1 MTVRGVLRCAAALAL
16 VAVVGAGLA
25 AWLGWRRFV
34 ATPVGP
40 EGGRAVLVTIEPGAT
55 ARAVARQLA
64 SEGIVSSARGFEWF
78 LRGEGAEAAVQAGR
92 HRFDRPLRPAEV
104 LEELR
109 HAEAADL
116 QVTLLEGWTR
126 MQVAAALAAAG
137 VAGESELTAAF
148 SDPAPVRELDPAA
161 RDLEGYLFPD
171 TYRFRPET
179 APREVAALLVENFR
193 RRFAEPHAD
202 AIRRSGSTLHE
213 IVTLASIVE
222 RETGGA
228 SERPQVAGVLLDRLA
243 RGMPLQSDP
252 TVIYARE
259 RVGTWDGNL
268 TRADLGR
275 DDPYNTY
282 TRGGL
287 PPGPIGSPGL
297 AALRAVLEPERTGAL
312 YFVARGDGTHQ
323 FSRTL
328 AEHNRAVRRYQL
340 GGRPRP

>member
-1 MTVRGVLRCAAALAL
+1 
-16 VAVVGAGLA
+16 
-25 AWLGWRRFV
+25 
-34 ATPVGP
+34 
-40 EGGRAVLVTIEPGAT
+40 
-55 ARAVARQLA
+55 VARQLA
-64 SEGIVSSARGFEWF
+64 RDGIVSSARLFELF
-78 LRGEGAEAAVQAGR
+78 LRVEQAAAAVQAGE
-92 HRFDRPLRPAEV
+92 HRFERALRPAEV

-109 HAEAADL
+109 VAQAPDL
-116 QVTLLEGWTR
+116 EVTLLEGWTR

-137 VAGESELTAAF
+137 VADGAALGAAF
-148 SDPAPVRELDPAA
+148 ADPAPVRDLDPAA
-161 RDLEGYLFPD
+161 RDLEGYLVPD
-171 TYRFRPET
+171 TYRFRPGA
-179 APREVAALLVENFR
+179 APREVAALLVANFR
-193 RRFAEPHAD
+193 RRFAEPYA
-202 AIRRSGSTLHE
+202 AAVRGSGRPLHE
-213 IVTLASIVE
+213 VVTLASIVE

-228 SERPQVAGVLLDRLA
+228 SERPQVAGVFLDRLA

-259 RVGTWDGNL
+259 RAGAWDGNL
-268 TRADLGR
+268 TRADLER

-282 TRGGL
+282 RRGGL

-340 GGRPRP
+340 RGRAR

>member
-1 MTVRGVLRCAAALAL
+1 VTVTVR
-16 VAVVGAGLA
+16 
-25 AWLGWRRFV
+25 
-34 ATPVGP
+34 T
-40 EGGRAVLVTIEPGAT
+40 GAT
-55 ARAVARQLA
+55 AREVSQQLA
-64 SEGIVSSARGFEWF
+64 REGVVSSARLFEWF
-78 LRGEGAEAAVQAGR
+78 LRSEGAEAAVQAGE
-92 HRFDRPLRPAEV
+92 HRFERALRPAEV

-109 HAEAADL
+109 VAQAPDL
-116 QVTLLEGWTR
+116 EVTLLEGWTR

-137 VAGESELTAAF
+137 VADGAALGAAF
-148 SDPAPVRELDPAA
+148 ADPAPVRDLDPAA

-171 TYRFRPET
+171 TYRFRPGT
-179 APREVAALLVENFR
+179 APREVAALLVANFR
-193 RRFAEPHAD
+193 RRFADPYA
-202 AIRRSGSTLHE
+202 AAVRGSGRPLRE
-213 IVTLASIVE
+213 VVTLASIVE

-228 SERPQVAGVLLDRLA
+228 SERPQVAGVFLDRLA

-259 RVGTWDGNL
+259 RTGTWDGNL
-268 TRADLGR
+268 TRADLER

-282 TRGGL
+282 VRGGL

-312 YFVARGDGTHQ
+312 YFVSRGDGTHQ

-340 GGRPRP
+340 RGRAR

>member
-1 MTVRGVLRCAAALAL
+1 VTGRRALAAVAALAL
-16 VAVVGAGLA
+16 LVAALAGLG
-25 AWLGWRRFV
+25 AWLRWRNFV
-34 ATPVGP
+34 ETAAGP
-40 EGGRAVLVTIEPGAT
+40 PGGRPVVVTVRTGAT
-55 ARAVARQLA
+55 AREVARQLA
-64 SEGIVSSARGFEWF
+64 RDGIVSSATLFELF
-78 LRGEGAEAAVQAGR
+78 LRVERAQAALQAGE

-109 HAEAADL
+109 HAAAPEVE
-116 QVTLLEGWTR
+116 VTLLEGWTR

-137 VAGESELTAAF
+137 VADGTALAAVF
-148 SDPAPVRELDPAA
+148 DDPTPVRDLDPAA

-171 TYRFRPET
+171 TYRFRPGS
-179 APREVAALLVENFR
+179 APCEVAAVLVENFR
-193 RRFAEPHAD
+193 RRFAGPFAEAVR
-202 AIRRSGSTLHE
+202 ATGRTLHDV
-213 IVTLASIVE
+213 VTLASVVE

-228 SERPQVAGVLLDRLA
+228 SERPRVAGVFFDRLA

-259 RVGTWDGNL
+259 RAGTWDGNL
-268 TRADLGR
+268 TRADLER

-297 AALRAVLEPERTGAL
+297 ASLRAVLEPERTGAL

-328 AEHNRAVRRYQL
+328 AEHNRAVRRYQR
-340 GGRPRP
+340 GGRW

>member
-1 MTVRGVLRCAAALAL
+1 VSGRRALTLAAALAL
-16 VAVVGAGLA
+16 AAAGLTGAA
-25 AWLGWRRFV
+25 AWATWRGFLDTAV
-34 ATPVGP
+34 APS
-40 EGGRAVLVTIEPGAT
+40 GGRPVTVPVRTGAT
-55 ARAVARQLA
+55 AREVSQQLA
-64 SEGIVSSARGFEWF
+64 REGVVSSARLFEWF
-78 LRGEGAEAAVQAGR
+78 LRFEGAEAAVQAGE
-92 HRFDRPLRPAEV
+92 HRFERALRPAEV

-109 HAEAADL
+109 VAQASDL
-116 QVTLLEGWTR
+116 EVTLLEGWTR
-126 MQVAAALAAAG
+126 MQVVAALAAAG
-137 VAGESELTAAF
+137 VADGAALDAAF
-148 SDPAPVRELDPAA
+148 ADPAPVRDFDPAA

-171 TYRFRPET
+171 TYRFRPGT
-179 APREVAALLVENFR
+179 APREVAALLVANFR
-193 RRFAEPHAD
+193 RRFAEPYA
-202 AIRRSGSTLHE
+202 AAVRGSGRPLHE
-213 IVTLASIVE
+213 VVTLASIVE

-228 SERPQVAGVLLDRLA
+228 SERPQVAGVFLDRLA

-259 RVGTWDGNL
+259 RAGTWDGNL
-268 TRADLGR
+268 TRADLER

-312 YFVARGDGTHQ
+312 YFVSRGDGTHQ

-340 GGRPRP
+340 RGRAR

>member
-1 MTVRGVLRCAAALAL
+1 VTRRRVLALAAALAL
-16 VAVVGAGLA
+16 LALALAGLGAWLRWRSFLETAAGPAAGRPVVVAV
-25 AWLGWRRFV
+25 R
-34 ATPVGP
+34 T
-40 EGGRAVLVTIEPGAT
+40 GAT
-55 ARAVARQLA
+55 AREVARQLA
-64 SEGIVSSARGFEWF
+64 RDGVVTSASLFELF
-78 LRGEGAEAAVQAGR
+78 LRAEGAEAAVQAGE

-109 HAEAADL
+109 HAAAPEVE
-116 QVTLLEGWTR
+116 VTLLEGWTR

-137 VAGESELTAAF
+137 VADETALRAAF
-148 SDPAPVRELDPAA
+148 DDPAPVRDLDPRA

-171 TYRFRPET
+171 TYRFRPGT
-179 APREVAALLVENFR
+179 PARAVALLLVENFR
-193 RRFAEPHAD
+193 RRFAGPFDGPLRA
-202 AIRRSGSTLHE
+202 SGRPLRDV
-213 IVTLASIVE
+213 VTLASIVE

-228 SERPQVAGVLLDRLA
+228 DERPRVAGVFVDRLA

-259 RVGTWDGNL
+259 RAGTWDGNL
-268 TRADLGR
+268 TRADLER

-297 AALRAVLEPERTGAL
+297 ASLRAVLEPQRTGAL

-328 AEHNRAVRRYQL
+328 AEHNRAVRRYQVR
-340 GGRPRP
+340 GRQR

>member
-1 MTVRGVLRCAAALAL
+1 MIARRALVVAAVLALLAGALAGLGAWLRWRSYVETAAGPTGGRPVVVTVR
-16 VAVVGAGLA
+16 
-25 AWLGWRRFV
+25 
-34 ATPVGP
+34 T
-40 EGGRAVLVTIEPGAT
+40 GAT
-55 ARAVARQLA
+55 ARDVARQLA
-64 SEGIVSSARGFEWF
+64 RDGVVSSARLFELF
-78 LRGEGAEAAVQAGR
+78 LRLEGAEAAVQAGE

-109 HAEAADL
+109 HAAAPEVE
-116 QVTLLEGWTR
+116 VTLLEGWTR
-126 MQVAAALAAAG
+126 KQVAAALAAAG
-137 VAGESELTAAF
+137 VADETALSAAF
-148 SDPAPVRELDPAA
+148 GDPAPVRDLDPAA

-171 TYRFRPET
+171 TYRFRPGT
-179 APREVAALLVENFR
+179 AAKEVAGVLVENFR
-193 RRFAEPHAD
+193 RRFAGPFTEPVRA
-202 AIRRSGSTLHE
+202 SGRPLHDV
-213 IVTLASIVE
+213 VTLASIVE

-228 SERPQVAGVLLDRLA
+228 SERPQVAGVFVERLA

-259 RVGTWDGNL
+259 RAGTWDGNL
-268 TRADLGR
+268 TRADLER

-297 AALRAVLEPERTGAL
+297 ASLRAALEPQRSGAL

-328 AEHNRAVRRYQL
+328 AEHNRAVRRYQS
-340 GGRPRP
+340 GGRRR